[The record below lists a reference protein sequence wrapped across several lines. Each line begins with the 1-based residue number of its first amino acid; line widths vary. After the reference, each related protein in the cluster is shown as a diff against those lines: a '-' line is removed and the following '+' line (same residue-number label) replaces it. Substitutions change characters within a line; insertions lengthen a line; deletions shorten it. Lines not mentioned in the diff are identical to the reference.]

1 MVKKTLGKGLQ
12 SLIPKKESKI
22 SNLIKDQ
29 SKSTSWLKPKKES
42 IFNVEIDK
50 IRPNPHQPRKDL
62 GEEGLNE
69 LADSIRQHGVLQ
81 PLIVTKVET
90 PTDRGQ
96 QVEYELI
103 AGERRWRASR
113 KAGLPHVPVIIRDSA
128 AQEKLEIALVENI
141 QRENLNV
148 MESALAYKQLQNSFN
163 LRHKDIG
170 KKVGKSRT
178 AVTNT
183 IRLLTLPNEAQTAIQ
198 ANKMAEGHG
207 RAILMAK
214 PEARKAL
221 ALIVL
226 KNGLSVRQTE
236 DKARALASPD
246 KPVASGPKNPLFKK
260 IEKDLG
266 EVLGRRVSIL
276 KRGDR
281 SFINIEFTS
290 QKELDSMVK
299 NLSQN

>member
-1 MVKKTLGKGLQ
+1 MVKQILGKGLQ

-22 SNLIKDQ
+22 TSLIKDQ
-29 SKSTSWLKPKKES
+29 GKSISWLKNKKES
-42 IFNVEIDK
+42 IFNIEIDK
-50 IRPNPHQPRKDL
+50 IRPNPNQPRKDL
-62 GEEGLNE
+62 NEEGLNE

-81 PLIVTKVET
+81 PLIVAKMET

-103 AGERRWRASR
+103 AGERRWRASQ

-141 QRENLNV
+141 QRENLNAI
-148 MESALAYKQLQNSFN
+148 ESALAYRQLQNDFN
-163 LRHKDIG
+163 LRHKDIA
-170 KKVGKSRT
+170 KKIGKSRT
-178 AVTNT
+178 AITNVL
-183 IRLLTLPNEAQTAIQ
+183 RLLTLSSEAQKAIS
-198 ANKMAEGHG
+198 AGKISEGHG
-207 RAILMAK
+207 RALLMAS
-214 PEARKAL
+214 PKAQR
-221 ALIVL
+221 ALFQVVL

-236 DKARALASPD
+236 DRARTLSLPNKAKGA
-246 KPVASGPKNPLFKK
+246 GPKNPLFKK

-281 SFINIEFTS
+281 NFINIEFAD
-290 QKELDSMVK
+290 QKELDKLVK
-299 NLSQN
+299 NLSQT